1 MASAPTWQLI
11 ELALAHR
18 LNRRAMHAGRD
29 SSLATGCLP
38 DWERASA
45 QRLRLHLDDCNG
57 ALVYG
62 PQALDSPRLAHCQ
75 PEIFPH

>member
-18 LNRRAMHAGRD
+18 LIRGAMHAGRD

-38 DWERASA
+38 DWARASA
-45 QRLRLHLDDCNG
+45 QRLRLDDCNG

-62 PQALDSPRLAHCQ
+62 PQALGSP
-75 PEIFPH
+75 